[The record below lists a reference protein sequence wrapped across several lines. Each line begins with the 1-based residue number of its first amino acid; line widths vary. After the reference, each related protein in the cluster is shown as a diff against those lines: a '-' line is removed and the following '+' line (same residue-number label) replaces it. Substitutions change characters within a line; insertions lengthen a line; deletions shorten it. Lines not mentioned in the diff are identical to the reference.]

1 MRRGLIKNKIDYL
14 YMSPFG
20 EINLFVFYL
29 IKYYK
34 KIKSYFDNIKFPRQ
48 KYVKNEKIIRL

>member
-29 IKYYK
+29 IKYCK

-48 KYVKNEKIIRL
+48 EYVKK

>member
-34 KIKSYFDNIKFPRQ
+34 KIKSYFDNIKFPR
-48 KYVKNEKIIRL
+48 